1 MSRAQKAGSRGTL
14 SSIWDICACCAHDM
28 ESKFVLLDLY
38 GRSHTCCDG
47 VRYQDD
53 EPATATVH
61 ELQGD
66 DDCKLRR
73 SNPATPL
80 LVIMKASIPPGK
92 AMKKLC
98 KRHGIRLETRLE
110 TTIPY
115 MPEHNGVCE
124 RLNQTIVKKSRSIL
138 DSDVLKKLWVEAV

>member
-1 MSRAQKAGSRGTL
+1 MSRPWHG
-14 SSIWDICACCAHDM
+14 IEVH
-28 ESKFVLLDLY
+28 
-38 GRSHTCCDG
+38 GRFYTRCRG

-53 EPATATVH
+53 EQGAATVH

-66 DDCKLRR
+66 DDCKLQR

-98 KRHGIRLETRLE
+98 KRLGIRLETRLE

-115 MPEHNGVCE
+115 MSEHNGVCE
-124 RLNQTIVKKSRSIL
+124 RLNQTIVKKSQSML
-138 DSDVLKKLWVEAV
+138 EDSDVLKELWVEAV